1 MRLVLRQ
8 QSNAFP
14 QPWCGNP
21 FARDRSS
28 PGAHQKHSPAA
39 HLHQPNPH
47 LTRLPSKR
55 ASAVSHRVPRLPN
68 QGRPTLRK
76 TSCASAYQRATAGS
90 LRPSASARTRAP
102 SGRPGAAI
110 SRWPRRCAATPRGA
124 RLNWGHSSIRK
135 KLYA

>member
-68 QGRPTLRK
+68 QGRPTLK
-76 TSCASAYQRATAGS
+76 KNELSFSVPRATGWLSEAFGICTHKGAVRAAGS
-90 LRPSASARTRAP
+90 SYFTLD
-102 SGRPGAAI
+102 AAVCGDS
-110 SRWPRRCAATPRGA
+110 SRRSPELGS
-124 RLNWGHSSIRK
+124 LLHS
-135 KLYA
+135 